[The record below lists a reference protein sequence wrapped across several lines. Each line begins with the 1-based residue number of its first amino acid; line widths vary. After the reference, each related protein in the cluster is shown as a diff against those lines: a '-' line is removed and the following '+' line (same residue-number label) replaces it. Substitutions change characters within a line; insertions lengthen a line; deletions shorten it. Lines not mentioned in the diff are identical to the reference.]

1 MDGWVEHEIAG
12 CHMRDARLKRRL
24 GEVLRRLAEQPE
36 QSIPAACQSWAQ
48 TQAAYRFL
56 DNDHVSPE
64 DILEGHGRATLA
76 RIAAEPVE
84 TPELA
89 QRLIDWY
96 CAQRLG
102 QDGHRQGRDPGL
114 HGRGQGR

>member
-56 DNDHVSPE
+56 DNDHVSPYE
-64 DILEGHGRATLA
+64 WACEVQKRCPQTGVD
-76 RIAAEPVE
+76 AAEQP
-84 TPELA
+84 A
-89 QRLIDWY
+89 
-96 CAQRLG
+96 G
-102 QDGHRQGRDPGL
+102 GDPGAGAAADRL
-114 HGRGQGR
+114 VLRPTTRPRWPPARA